1 MKTFLLHPT
10 VSKVIRLLLYAV
22 LKGKF
27 ICSKPVYPCPGLE
40 QNHFF

>member
-1 MKTFLLHPT
+1 MKTFFFHPT

-27 ICSKPVYPCPGLE
+27 ICSKPVYLCPGLE